1 MKKPSHDPS
10 VSQEP
15 HLQGSDF
22 ETDASEKKVQQKQ
35 ESSPRSNPSE
45 DEQVEHT
52 VWDEP
57 GLSKELTGETPA
69 GELTY
74 RSWLEKRHQQTRE
87 STTWL
92 VTIGLALLAGPW
104 AILGALLN
112 PMITGGHTAM
122 GIGAIV
128 LFGPVVEEMLKA
140 GTALILIEKRPFL
153 FRSPIQILICVLAGA
168 GVFAVIE
175 NVLYLYVYVPDP
187 PEGLFQWRWS
197 ICVLLHMGCTL
208 IAGMGLIRM
217 WKDVWRR
224 RGRPRISIAF
234 PYLVVAMVVHGS
246 YNTFAVILNFM
257 DFHF

>member
-10 VSQEP
+10 VSHEP

-22 ETDASEKKVQQKQ
+22 ETDDSEKKVQRKQ
-35 ESSPRSNPSE
+35 SSSARSNRSE
-45 DEQVEHT
+45 DEQIEHT

-57 GLSKELTGETPA
+57 GLSKELVGETPV

-74 RSWLEKRHQQTRE
+74 RSWLKKRHEQTSE

-92 VTIGLALLAGPW
+92 ATIGVALLAGPW
-104 AILGALLN
+104 AILGAFLN
-112 PMITGGHTAM
+112 PFISGGYTAA
-122 GIGAIV
+122 GIGAVV

-140 GTALILIEKRPFL
+140 GTALIMIEKRPFL
-153 FRSPIQILICVLAGA
+153 FRSPVQIFLCVLAGA
-168 GVFAVIE
+168 AVFAVIE

-187 PEGLFQWRWS
+187 PEGLIQWRWS
-197 ICVLLHMGCTL
+197 ICILLHMGCTL
-208 IAGMGLIRM
+208 IAGMGLHRM
-217 WKDVWRR
+217 WKDLWRR
-224 RGRPRISIAF
+224 RGRPRLSIAF
-234 PYLVVAMVVHGS
+234 PYLVVAMVVHGG